1 MTLEHKL
8 IEHDRPLAETPS
20 RQHVIARPVTLP
32 VSNE

>member
-8 IEHDRPLAETPS
+8 IEHDSPLAETPR
-20 RQHVIARPVTLP
+20 RQHVITRSVTLP